1 MMKLTWLDPHAPEL
15 ALSRSPGSTSRPL
28 KADLNDLLTAGIQH
42 VICLQQA
49 HEFEHMDD
57 SLEQRQATLHSLG
70 IRFTHSPIED
80 LAAPTLIQAQQLVE
94 LIQRELL
101 AKRKLLLHCQ
111 AGLGRAGTI
120 AACLLITQ
128 GLSPHGAISMI
139 RWYRPGAIQSQAQET
154 LIEAFH
160 AAHPI
165 KHQ

>member
-1 MMKLTWLDPHAPEL
+1 MMNLTWLDPYAPTL

-28 KADLNDLLTAGIQH
+28 KDDLDDLLRAGIEH

-57 SLEQRQATLHSLG
+57 TLEQRQAHLQALTL
-70 IRFTHSPIED
+70 RFTHSPIED
-80 LAAPTLIQAQQLVE
+80 LTAPTLLQAQQLVQ
-94 LIQRELL
+94 LIQQELSNQ
-101 AKRKLLLHCQ
+101 RKLLLHCQ

-120 AACLLITQ
+120 AACLLTTQ
-128 GLSPHGAISMI
+128 GLSAHGAISMI

-160 AAHPI
+160 AAHHLMQP
-165 KHQ
+165 